1 MHFSANVEESPLQTD
16 AETGGEPELG
26 TSGKDTWGFPAL
38 LCHCREVGWQYLPC
52 E

>member
-26 TSGKDTWGFPAL
+26 TSREGHLGVPSSAVPLQGGGVAIPAL
-38 LCHCREVGWQYLPC
+38 
-52 E
+52 